1 MKSFSA
7 KSDLQTYLNPLRKK
21 KKKIGFVPTMGA
33 LHKGHLSLVKRAL
46 YKSDIC
52 VVSIYV
58 NPTQFN
64 DAKDLEGY
72 PRTVESDIQMLR
84 HLSEDIIVYLPTNE
98 DIYGDA
104 IELNDFNFM
113 GLDKIME
120 GANRPGHFKG
130 VANVVERL
138 FDAVQPK
145 FAFFGE
151 KDFQQLRIIQYLN
164 KKHRWRTTI
173 VPCPTSREH
182 NGLALSSRNQKL
194 SEASREKCGL
204 IYETLKQVKLKFS
217 TNTMENLK
225 LYVEKK
231 ISMHRDFIELEYFE
245 IADEI
250 TLTPAQKNQKK
261 LKYRAFIAVRVD
273 GVRLIDNI
281 QLN

>member
-7 KSDLQTYLNPLRKK
+7 KGDLQTYLNPLRKK

-46 YKSDIC
+46 YKTDVC

-64 DAKDLEGY
+64 DSKDLESY
-72 PRTVESDIQMLR
+72 PKTVESDMLMLR
-84 HLSEDIIVYLPTNE
+84 QISEDILVYIPSNE
-98 DIYGDA
+98 DIYGRD
-104 IELNDFNFM
+104 LSLSDFDFM

-120 GANRPGHFKG
+120 GTNRPGHFKG

-138 FDAVQPK
+138 IYAVQPK
-145 FAFFGE
+145 FTFFGE
-151 KDFQQLRIIQYLN
+151 KDYQQLRIIQHLN
-164 KKHRWRTTI
+164 QKHRWRTTI
-173 VPCPTSREH
+173 VPCPTEREY

-194 SEASREKCGL
+194 SEASREKSGL
-204 IYETLKQVKLKFS
+204 IYEILKQVKLKFS
-217 TNTMENLK
+217 TNSMENLK
-225 LYVEKK
+225 IYVENK

-245 IADEI
+245 IADEL
-250 TLTPAQKNQKK
+250 TLTPAKKNQKK
-261 LKYRAFIAVRVD
+261 LKYRAFIAVQVE

>member
-58 NPTQFN
+58 NPTQF
-64 DAKDLEGY
+64 DDVKDLEGY

-104 IELNDFNFM
+104 VELNDFNFM

>member
-7 KSDLQTYLNPLRKK
+7 KGDLQTYLNPLRKK

-46 YKSDIC
+46 YKTDIC

-64 DAKDLEGY
+64 DSKDLESY
-72 PRTVESDIQMLR
+72 PRTVESDMLMLR
-84 HLSEDIIVYLPTNE
+84 QISEDILVYIPSNE
-98 DIYGDA
+98 DIYGRD
-104 IELNDFNFM
+104 LSLSDFDFM

-138 FDAVQPK
+138 IYAVQPK
-145 FAFFGE
+145 FTFFGE
-151 KDFQQLRIIQYLN
+151 KDYQQLRIIQHLN
-164 KKHRWRTTI
+164 QKHRWRTTI
-173 VPCPTSREH
+173 VPCPTEREY

-194 SEASREKCGL
+194 SEASREKSGL
-204 IYETLKQVKLKFS
+204 IYEVLKQVKLKFS
-217 TNTMENLK
+217 TNSMENLK
-225 LYVEKK
+225 LYVENK

-245 IADEI
+245 IADEL
-250 TLTPAQKNQKK
+250 TLTPAKKNQKK
-261 LKYRAFIAVRVD
+261 LKYRAFIAVQVE

>member
-46 YKSDIC
+46 YKSDVC

-104 IELNDFNFM
+104 VELNDFNFM

>member
-7 KSDLQTYLNPLRKK
+7 KGDLQTYLNPLRKK

-46 YKSDIC
+46 YKTDVC

-64 DAKDLEGY
+64 DSKDLESY
-72 PRTVESDIQMLR
+72 PRTAESDMLMLR
-84 HLSEDIIVYLPTNE
+84 QLSEDIIVYIPSNE
-98 DIYGDA
+98 DIYGRD
-104 IELNDFNFM
+104 LSLSDFDFM

-120 GANRPGHFKG
+120 GANRPGHFIG

-138 FDAVQPK
+138 IYAVQPK
-145 FAFFGE
+145 FTFFGE
-151 KDFQQLRIIQYLN
+151 KDYQQLRIIQHLN
-164 KKHRWRTTI
+164 QKHRWRTTI
-173 VPCPTSREH
+173 VPCPTEREY

-194 SEASREKCGL
+194 SETSREKSGL
-204 IYETLKQVKLKFS
+204 IYEILKQVKLKFS
-217 TNTMENLK
+217 TNSMENLK
-225 LYVEKK
+225 LYVENK

-245 IADEI
+245 IADEL
-250 TLTPAQKNQKK
+250 TLTPAKKNQKK
-261 LKYRAFIAVRVD
+261 LKYRAFIAVKVE

>member
-7 KSDLQTYLNPLRKK
+7 KNDLQTYLNPLRKK

-46 YKSDIC
+46 YKTDVC

-64 DAKDLEGY
+64 DSKDLESY
-72 PRTVESDIQMLR
+72 PRRVESDMLMLR
-84 HLSEDIIVYLPTNE
+84 QISEDIIVYIPTNE
-98 DIYGDA
+98 DIYGRDLS
-104 IELNDFNFM
+104 LNDFDFM

-138 FDAVQPK
+138 IYAVQPK

-151 KDFQQLRIIQYLN
+151 KDYQQLKIIQHLN
-164 KKHRWRTTI
+164 QKYRWRTTI
-173 VPCPTSREH
+173 VSCPTEREY

-194 SEASREKCGL
+194 SETSMEKSGL
-204 IYETLKQVKLKFS
+204 IYEILKQVKLKFS
-217 TNTMENLK
+217 TNSMENLK

-245 IADEI
+245 IADEL
-250 TLTPAQKNQKK
+250 TLTPAKKNQKK
-261 LKYRAFIAVRVD
+261 LKYRAFIAVKVE

>member
-72 PRTVESDIQMLR
+72 PRTMESDIQMLR

-104 IELNDFNFM
+104 VELNDFNFM

>member
-7 KSDLQTYLNPLRKK
+7 KGDLQTYLNPLRKM

-46 YKSDIC
+46 YKTDVC

-64 DAKDLEGY
+64 DSKDLESY
-72 PRTVESDIQMLR
+72 PRTAESDMLMLR
-84 HLSEDIIVYLPTNE
+84 QLSEDIIVYIPSNE
-98 DIYGDA
+98 DIYGRD
-104 IELNDFNFM
+104 LSLSDFDFM

-120 GANRPGHFKG
+120 GANRPGHFIG

-138 FDAVQPK
+138 IYAVQPK
-145 FAFFGE
+145 FTFFGE
-151 KDFQQLRIIQYLN
+151 KDYQQLRIIQHLN
-164 KKHRWRTTI
+164 QKHRWRTTI
-173 VPCPTSREH
+173 VPCPTEREY

-194 SEASREKCGL
+194 SETSREKSGL
-204 IYETLKQVKLKFS
+204 IYEILKQVKLKFS
-217 TNTMENLK
+217 TNSMENLK
-225 LYVEKK
+225 LYVENK

-245 IADEI
+245 IADEL
-250 TLTPAQKNQKK
+250 TLTPAKKNQKK
-261 LKYRAFIAVRVD
+261 LKYRAFIAVKVE

>member
-7 KSDLQTYLNPLRKK
+7 KGDLQTYLNPLRKK

-46 YKSDIC
+46 YKTDVC

-64 DAKDLEGY
+64 DSKDLESY
-72 PRTVESDIQMLR
+72 PRTAESDMLMLR
-84 HLSEDIIVYLPTNE
+84 QLSEDIIVYIPSNK
-98 DIYGDA
+98 DIYGRD
-104 IELNDFNFM
+104 LSLSDFDFM

-120 GANRPGHFKG
+120 GANRPGHFIG

-138 FDAVQPK
+138 IYAVQPK
-145 FAFFGE
+145 FTFFGE
-151 KDFQQLRIIQYLN
+151 KDYQQLRIIQHLN
-164 KKHRWRTTI
+164 QKHRWRTTI
-173 VPCPTSREH
+173 VPCPTEREY

-194 SEASREKCGL
+194 SETSREKSGL
-204 IYETLKQVKLKFS
+204 IYEILKQVKLKFS
-217 TNTMENLK
+217 TNSMENLK
-225 LYVEKK
+225 LYVENK

-245 IADEI
+245 IADEL
-250 TLTPAQKNQKK
+250 TLTPAKKNQKK
-261 LKYRAFIAVRVD
+261 LKYRAFIAVKVE

>member
-46 YKSDIC
+46 YKSDVC

-64 DAKDLEGY
+64 NAKDLEGY

-104 IELNDFNFM
+104 VELNDFNFM

>member
-46 YKSDIC
+46 YKSDVC

-104 IELNDFNFM
+104 VELNDFNFM

-261 LKYRAFIAVRVD
+261 LKYRAFIAVRVE

>member
-7 KSDLQTYLNPLRKK
+7 KGDLQTYLNPLRKK

-46 YKSDIC
+46 YKTDVC

-64 DAKDLEGY
+64 DSKDLESY
-72 PRTVESDIQMLR
+72 PRTVESDMLMLR
-84 HLSEDIIVYLPTNE
+84 QISEDILVYIPSNE
-98 DIYGDA
+98 DIYGRD
-104 IELNDFNFM
+104 LSLSDFDFM

-120 GANRPGHFKG
+120 GTNRPGHFKG

-138 FDAVQPK
+138 IYAVQPK
-145 FAFFGE
+145 FTFFGE
-151 KDFQQLRIIQYLN
+151 KDYQQLRIIQHLN
-164 KKHRWRTTI
+164 QKHRWRTTI
-173 VPCPTSREH
+173 VPCPTEREY

-194 SEASREKCGL
+194 SEASREKSGL
-204 IYETLKQVKLKFS
+204 IYEILKQVKLKFS
-217 TNTMENLK
+217 TNSMENLK
-225 LYVEKK
+225 IYVENK

-245 IADEI
+245 IADEL
-250 TLTPAQKNQKK
+250 TLTPAKKNQKK
-261 LKYRAFIAVRVD
+261 LKYRAFIAVQVE

>member
-7 KSDLQTYLNPLRKK
+7 KGDLQTYLNPLRKK

-46 YKSDIC
+46 YKTDIC

-64 DAKDLEGY
+64 DSKDLESY
-72 PRTVESDIQMLR
+72 PRTVESDMLMLR
-84 HLSEDIIVYLPTNE
+84 QISEDILVYIPSNE
-98 DIYGDA
+98 DIYGRDLS
-104 IELNDFNFM
+104 LNDFDFM

-138 FDAVQPK
+138 IYAVQPK
-145 FAFFGE
+145 FTFFGE
-151 KDFQQLRIIQYLN
+151 KDYQQLRIIQHLN
-164 KKHRWRTTI
+164 QKHRWRTTI
-173 VPCPTSREH
+173 VPCPTEREY

-194 SEASREKCGL
+194 SEASREKSGL
-204 IYETLKQVKLKFS
+204 IYEILKQVKLKFS
-217 TNTMENLK
+217 TNSMENLK
-225 LYVEKK
+225 LYVENK

-245 IADEI
+245 IADEL
-250 TLTPAQKNQKK
+250 TLTPAKKNQKK
-261 LKYRAFIAVRVD
+261 LKYRAFIAVQVE

>member
-46 YKSDIC
+46 YKSDVC

-84 HLSEDIIVYLPTNE
+84 HLSEDIIIYLPTNE

>member
-46 YKSDIC
+46 YKSDVC

-104 IELNDFNFM
+104 VELNDFNFM

-138 FDAVQPK
+138 FNAVQPK

>member
-7 KSDLQTYLNPLRKK
+7 KGDLQTYLNPLRKK

-46 YKSDIC
+46 YKTDIC

-64 DAKDLEGY
+64 DSKDLESY
-72 PRTVESDIQMLR
+72 PRTVESDMLMLR
-84 HLSEDIIVYLPTNE
+84 QISEDILVYIPSNE
-98 DIYGDA
+98 DIYGRD
-104 IELNDFNFM
+104 LSLSDFDFM

-138 FDAVQPK
+138 IYAVQPK
-145 FAFFGE
+145 FTFFGE
-151 KDFQQLRIIQYLN
+151 KDFQQLRIIQHLN
-164 KKHRWRTTI
+164 QKHRWRTTI
-173 VPCPTSREH
+173 VPCPTEREY

-194 SEASREKCGL
+194 SETSREKSGL
-204 IYETLKQVKLKFS
+204 IYEILKQVKLKFS
-217 TNTMENLK
+217 TNSMENLK
-225 LYVEKK
+225 LYVENK

-245 IADEI
+245 IADEL
-250 TLTPAQKNQKK
+250 TLTPAKKNQKK
-261 LKYRAFIAVRVD
+261 LKYRAFIAVQVE

>member
-46 YKSDIC
+46 YKSDVC

-98 DIYGDA
+98 DIYGEA
-104 IELNDFNFM
+104 VELNDFNFM

-204 IYETLKQVKLKFS
+204 IYETLKQIKLKFS

>member
-46 YKSDIC
+46 YKSDVC

-72 PRTVESDIQMLR
+72 PRTMESDIQMLR

-104 IELNDFNFM
+104 VELNDFNFM

>member
-46 YKSDIC
+46 YKSDVC

-104 IELNDFNFM
+104 VELNDFNFM

-120 GANRPGHFKG
+120 GANRPEHFKG

-261 LKYRAFIAVRVD
+261 LKYRAFIAVRVE

>member
-46 YKSDIC
+46 YKSDVC

-104 IELNDFNFM
+104 VELNDFNFM

-120 GANRPGHFKG
+120 GANRPEHFKG

>member
-104 IELNDFNFM
+104 VELNDFNFM

>member
-46 YKSDIC
+46 YKSDVC
-52 VVSIYV
+52 VISIYV

-104 IELNDFNFM
+104 VELNDFNFM

>member
-7 KSDLQTYLNPLRKK
+7 KNDLQTYLNPLRKK

-46 YKSDIC
+46 YKTDVC

-64 DAKDLEGY
+64 ESKDLESY
-72 PRTVESDIQMLR
+72 PRRVESDVLMLR
-84 HLSEDIIVYLPTNE
+84 QISEDIIVYIPTNE
-98 DIYGDA
+98 DIYGRDLS
-104 IELNDFNFM
+104 LNDFDFM

-120 GANRPGHFKG
+120 GANRTGHFKG
-130 VANVVERL
+130 VANVVEKL
-138 FDAVQPK
+138 IYAVQPK

-151 KDFQQLRIIQYLN
+151 KDYQQLKIIQHLN
-164 KKHRWRTTI
+164 QKHRWRTTI
-173 VPCPTSREH
+173 VPCPTEREY

-194 SEASREKCGL
+194 SETSMEKSGL
-204 IYETLKQVKLKFS
+204 IYEILKQVKLKFS
-217 TNTMENLK
+217 TNSIENLK

-245 IADEI
+245 IADEL
-250 TLTPAQKNQKK
+250 TLTPAKKNQKK
-261 LKYRAFIAVRVD
+261 LKYRAFIAVKVE

>member
-46 YKSDIC
+46 YKTDVC

-64 DAKDLEGY
+64 DFKDLESY
-72 PRTVESDIQMLR
+72 PRTVDSDVLKLR
-84 HLSEDIIVYLPTNE
+84 QISDNIVVYVPTNE
-98 DIYGDA
+98 DIYGK
-104 IELNDFNFM
+104 DFSLSDFDFM

-138 FDAVQPK
+138 INAVQPK
-145 FAFFGE
+145 FTFFGE
-151 KDFQQLRIIQYLN
+151 KDYQQLSIIQHLN
-164 KKHRWRTTI
+164 QKHRWRTTI
-173 VPCPTSREH
+173 VPCPTEREY

-194 SEASREKCGL
+194 SETSREKSGV
-204 IYETLKQVKLKFS
+204 IYEILKQVKLKFS
-217 TNTMENLK
+217 TNSMENLK
-225 LYVEKK
+225 LYVKKK
-231 ISMHRDFIELEYFE
+231 ISMHKDFIELEYFE
-245 IADEI
+245 IADEL
-250 TLTPAQKNQKK
+250 TLTPAKKNQKK
-261 LKYRAFIAVRVD
+261 LKYRAFIAAKVE

>member
-46 YKSDIC
+46 YKSDVC

-261 LKYRAFIAVRVD
+261 LKYRAFIAVRVE

>member
-7 KSDLQTYLNPLRKK
+7 KNDLQTYLNPLRKK

-46 YKSDIC
+46 YKTDVC

-64 DAKDLEGY
+64 DSKDLESY
-72 PRTVESDIQMLR
+72 PRRVESDMLMLR
-84 HLSEDIIVYLPTNE
+84 QISEDIIVYIPTNE
-98 DIYGDA
+98 DIYGRDLS
-104 IELNDFNFM
+104 LNDFDFM

-120 GANRPGHFKG
+120 GANRLGHFKG

-138 FDAVQPK
+138 IYAVQPK

-151 KDFQQLRIIQYLN
+151 KDYQQLKIIQHLN
-164 KKHRWRTTI
+164 QKYRWRTTI
-173 VPCPTSREH
+173 VPCPTEREY

-194 SEASREKCGL
+194 SETSMEKSGL
-204 IYETLKQVKLKFS
+204 IYEILKQVKLKFS
-217 TNTMENLK
+217 TNSMENLK

-245 IADEI
+245 IADEL
-250 TLTPAQKNQKK
+250 TLTPAKKNQKK
-261 LKYRAFIAVRVD
+261 LKYRAFIAVKVE

>member
-46 YKSDIC
+46 YKSDVC

>member
-46 YKSDIC
+46 YKSDVC

-250 TLTPAQKNQKK
+250 SLTPAQKNQKK

>member
-7 KSDLQTYLNPLRKK
+7 KGDLQTYLNPLRKK

-46 YKSDIC
+46 YKTDVC

-64 DAKDLEGY
+64 DSKDLESY
-72 PRTVESDIQMLR
+72 PRTAESDMLMLR
-84 HLSEDIIVYLPTNE
+84 QLSEDIIVYIPSNE
-98 DIYGDA
+98 DIYGRD
-104 IELNDFNFM
+104 LSLSDFDFM

-138 FDAVQPK
+138 IYAVQPK
-145 FAFFGE
+145 FTFFGE
-151 KDFQQLRIIQYLN
+151 KDYQQLRIIQHLN
-164 KKHRWRTTI
+164 QKHRWRTTI
-173 VPCPTSREH
+173 VPCPTEREY

-194 SEASREKCGL
+194 SETSREKSGL
-204 IYETLKQVKLKFS
+204 IYEILKQVKLKFS
-217 TNTMENLK
+217 TNSMENLK
-225 LYVEKK
+225 LYVENK

-245 IADEI
+245 IADEL
-250 TLTPAQKNQKK
+250 TLTPAKKNQKK
-261 LKYRAFIAVRVD
+261 LKYRAFIAVKVE

>member
-1 MKSFSA
+1 
-7 KSDLQTYLNPLRKK
+7 
-21 KKKIGFVPTMGA
+21 MGA

-46 YKSDIC
+46 YKSDVC

-64 DAKDLEGY
+64 NAKDLEGY

-104 IELNDFNFM
+104 VELNDFNFM

-151 KDFQQLRIIQYLN
+151 KDFQQVAVIRQMVNSLSLPIQI
-164 KKHRWRTTI
+164 KTGKTI
-173 VPCPTSREH
+173 RD
-182 NGLALSSRNQKL
+182 NDGLAKSSRNTLLSTTQRKKATYVYASLQKIKSL
-194 SEASREKCGL
+194 
-204 IYETLKQVKLKFS
+204 F
-217 TNTMENLK
+217 
-225 LYVEKK
+225 
-231 ISMHRDFIELEYFE
+231 
-245 IADEI
+245 
-250 TLTPAQKNQKK
+250 
-261 LKYRAFIAVRVD
+261 
-273 GVRLIDNI
+273 
-281 QLN
+281 

>member
-7 KSDLQTYLNPLRKK
+7 KGDLQTYLNPLRKK

-46 YKSDIC
+46 YKTDIC

-64 DAKDLEGY
+64 DSKDLESY
-72 PRTVESDIQMLR
+72 PRTVESDMLMLR
-84 HLSEDIIVYLPTNE
+84 QISEDILVYIPSNE
-98 DIYGDA
+98 DIYGRD
-104 IELNDFNFM
+104 LSLSDFDFM

-138 FDAVQPK
+138 IYAVQPK
-145 FAFFGE
+145 FTFFGE
-151 KDFQQLRIIQYLN
+151 KDFQQLRIIQHLN
-164 KKHRWRTTI
+164 QKHRWRTTI
-173 VPCPTSREH
+173 VPCPTEREY

-194 SEASREKCGL
+194 SEASREKSGL
-204 IYETLKQVKLKFS
+204 IYEVLKQVKLKFS
-217 TNTMENLK
+217 TNSMENLK
-225 LYVEKK
+225 LYVENK

-245 IADEI
+245 IADEL
-250 TLTPAQKNQKK
+250 TLTPAKKNQKK
-261 LKYRAFIAVRVD
+261 LKYRAFIAVQVE

>member
-7 KSDLQTYLNPLRKK
+7 KGDLQTYLNPLRKK

-46 YKSDIC
+46 YKTDVC

-64 DAKDLEGY
+64 DSKDLESY
-72 PRTVESDIQMLR
+72 PRTVESDMLMLR
-84 HLSEDIIVYLPTNE
+84 QISEDILVYIPSNE
-98 DIYGDA
+98 DIYGRD
-104 IELNDFNFM
+104 LSLSDFDFM

-138 FDAVQPK
+138 IYAVQPK
-145 FAFFGE
+145 FTFFGE
-151 KDFQQLRIIQYLN
+151 KDYQQLRIIQHLN
-164 KKHRWRTTI
+164 QKHRWRTTI
-173 VPCPTSREH
+173 VPCPTEREY

-194 SEASREKCGL
+194 SEASREKSGL
-204 IYETLKQVKLKFS
+204 IYEILKQVKLKFS
-217 TNTMENLK
+217 TNSMENLK
-225 LYVEKK
+225 LYVENK

-245 IADEI
+245 IADEL
-250 TLTPAQKNQKK
+250 TLTPAKKNQKK
-261 LKYRAFIAVRVD
+261 LKYRAFIAVQVE

>member
-7 KSDLQTYLNPLRKK
+7 KSDLQAYLNPLRKK

-46 YKSDIC
+46 YKSDVC

-104 IELNDFNFM
+104 VELNDFNFM

>member
-46 YKSDIC
+46 YKSDVC

-64 DAKDLEGY
+64 NAKDLEGY

-104 IELNDFNFM
+104 VELNDFNFM

-261 LKYRAFIAVRVD
+261 LKYRAFIAVRVE

>member
-46 YKSDIC
+46 YKSDVC

-204 IYETLKQVKLKFS
+204 IYEILKQVKLKFS

-261 LKYRAFIAVRVD
+261 LKYRAFIAVRVE

>member
-46 YKSDIC
+46 YKSDVC

-104 IELNDFNFM
+104 VELNDFNFM

-273 GVRLIDNI
+273 GVRLIDNV

>member
-46 YKSDIC
+46 YKSDVC

-104 IELNDFNFM
+104 VELNDFNFM

-151 KDFQQLRIIQYLN
+151 KDFQQLRIIQYLK

-173 VPCPTSREH
+173 VPCPTSRGH

>member
-46 YKSDIC
+46 YKTDVC

-64 DAKDLEGY
+64 DFKDLESY
-72 PRTVESDIQMLR
+72 PRTVDSDVLKLR
-84 HLSEDIIVYLPTNE
+84 QISDNIVVYVPTNE
-98 DIYGDA
+98 DIYGK
-104 IELNDFNFM
+104 DFSLSDFDFM

-138 FDAVQPK
+138 INAVQPK
-145 FAFFGE
+145 FTFFGE
-151 KDFQQLRIIQYLN
+151 KDYQQLSIIQHLN
-164 KKHRWRTTI
+164 QKHRWRTTI
-173 VPCPTSREH
+173 VPCPTEREY

-194 SEASREKCGL
+194 SETSREKSGV
-204 IYETLKQVKLKFS
+204 IYEILKQVKLKFS
-217 TNTMENLK
+217 TNVL
-225 LYVEKK
+225 L
-231 ISMHRDFIELEYFE
+231 D
-245 IADEI
+245 D
-250 TLTPAQKNQKK
+250 
-261 LKYRAFIAVRVD
+261 
-273 GVRLIDNI
+273 
-281 QLN
+281 

>member
-7 KSDLQTYLNPLRKK
+7 KGDLQTYLNPLRKK

-46 YKSDIC
+46 YKTDVC

-64 DAKDLEGY
+64 DSKDLESY
-72 PRTVESDIQMLR
+72 PRTAESDMLMLR
-84 HLSEDIIVYLPTNE
+84 QLSEDIIVYIPSNK
-98 DIYGDA
+98 DIYGRD
-104 IELNDFNFM
+104 LSLSDFDFM

-138 FDAVQPK
+138 IYAVQPK
-145 FAFFGE
+145 FTFFGE
-151 KDFQQLRIIQYLN
+151 KDYQQLRIIQHLN
-164 KKHRWRTTI
+164 QKHRWRTTI
-173 VPCPTSREH
+173 VPCPTEREY

-194 SEASREKCGL
+194 SETSREKSGL
-204 IYETLKQVKLKFS
+204 IYEILKQVKLKFS
-217 TNTMENLK
+217 TNSMENLK
-225 LYVEKK
+225 LYVENK

-245 IADEI
+245 IADEL
-250 TLTPAQKNQKK
+250 TLTPAKKNQKK
-261 LKYRAFIAVRVD
+261 LKYRAFIAVKVE